1 MSTPT
6 IDFDF
11 IKVLDSD
18 GFSSLQKNK
27 VDFNKYYKS
36 SYYFRFVNDNIL
48 LEYENT
54 ENYNSR
60 FLKGIDKF
68 NLKLDMPV
76 DFFVSDGLLENSIT
90 GNNFPTL
97 LKLIQERV
105 DKLYVKEEQI
115 GQYQLALQMLQAGLL
130 NTFVSQS
137 KIERSIN
144 LLETILEKSSQTK
157 KDS

>member
-1 MSTPT
+1 M
-6 IDFDF
+6 
-11 IKVLDSD
+11 
-18 GFSSLQKNK
+18 
-27 VDFNKYYKS
+27 
-36 SYYFRFVNDNIL
+36 
-48 LEYENT
+48 LEYENV

-68 NLKLDMPV
+68 NLRLDMPV

-90 GNNFPTL
+90 NNNFPTL

-137 KIERSIN
+137 KIEHSIN
-144 LLETILEKSSQTK
+144 LLETILQKSSETK
-157 KDS
+157 EDF